1 MSNENIKKIVE
12 DIYNSRFDSLKE
24 DVAKAV
30 SNKAV
35 SILESKKAEIG
46 KAYFT
51 KK

>member
-1 MSNENIKKIVE
+1 MSRENIKNLVE
-12 DIYNSRFDSLKE
+12 NIYNSKYDTLKE
-24 DVAKAV
+24 DVANIV

-46 KAYFT
+46 KAYFA